1 MEGSTIPTPPLPFQ
15 NCIGSIA
22 GDFDRDGFEDV
33 ILGYKNTLFVAWN
46 SKDGL
51 APFVVLAQAEGIWDW
66 IKWDPQSHTCWF
78 QSQFPS
84 RIESLVFENRQIGS
98 QSTYSGTALNAH
110 IVNGGGLLVT
120 GRDGKSMELLTSGGV
135 AHKWITDASGVMRS
149 QALVNE
155 QDLLVIQDKDTKSLG
170 FSFREDHSSI
180 WPPVTWLEDSQGCTS
195 WWLMEDDQGPF
206 LLHIKDDM
214 VELNDLYPDGL
225 TRRRWKTQRLTSN
238 PSSLETLTAFPLLI
252 GNAINMIWHKPI
264 FHQMGLTQIDLAT
277 GTIQQS
283 LPLAEFDAIK
293 GLCTPD
299 LNGDGTREILHLRP
313 DGTGL
318 ECHMNW
324 QLGTQLLYHSAENQP
339 TYRWPDPA
347 LKPMARWTHAMDI
360 EAGLEE
366 LWMHKGALLFR
377 NPDGWWKAELQPK
390 PQPPKVTEEL
400 QGDSAS
406 LRLVVSYLHFNSDVT
421 DIGRRGLVEVTP
433 DEWHHVTFIR
443 KSSLESQVWYDGR
456 LIFDGFSHDLRFQF
470 NALMF
475 GAAYGTRYF
484 EYAPV
489 ALDRVILTGKAWTS
503 SEIEEE
509 WMTASH
515 SIDDMTAEVWEFD
528 EVPFK
533 SSIAQRKMDAGSK
546 PRIVP
551 GRSGNAVL
559 FDGVDDR
566 LRSFTNVPSDDLTLS
581 FHFKV
586 SPRNTYSS
594 HALTTLYGMYNT
606 TIGLEWSDQ
615 PLLRDNRGESGIITS
630 PSPVSVT
637 PLPWPET
644 ASPFLYEGMLYV
656 MTASGQLL
664 VEGPLGW
671 QDFPSDGNDIEARLG
686 NPWPTQEGICAI
698 SDKGILWSWTPT
710 SGWNSLGAVQHEYQP
725 LSEVIPCGDG
735 AFLQGENQW
744 VWADSDSKDLKRP
757 ANGVPGLVREV
768 AWGFKGHEVTFE
780 KGDRQFWHPLR
791 TQMLL
796 GPTGATLTKHWSWY
810 WLIPVLCI
818 AMAITAT
825 LKFRKNQNHRES
837 EHTPHYR
844 PTPPPDLQPLLVKLQ
859 AHCDQAIET
868 SQLDDVLGAR
878 ELDTDETRRARRA
891 RLIKEIN
898 HWSQDAL
905 DLDVIVRQRDPEDRR
920 RALYF
925 ISPDL
930 GRALGPF
937 VAPG

>member
-1 MEGSTIPTPPLPFQ
+1 
-15 NCIGSIA
+15 
-22 GDFDRDGFEDV
+22 
-33 ILGYKNTLFVAWN
+33 
-46 SKDGL
+46 
-51 APFVVLAQAEGIWDW
+51 
-66 IKWDPQSHTCWF
+66 
-78 QSQFPS
+78 
-84 RIESLVFENRQIGS
+84 
-98 QSTYSGTALNAH
+98 
-110 IVNGGGLLVT
+110 
-120 GRDGKSMELLTSGGV
+120 
-135 AHKWITDASGVMRS
+135 
-149 QALVNE
+149 
-155 QDLLVIQDKDTKSLG
+155 
-170 FSFREDHSSI
+170 
-180 WPPVTWLEDSQGCTS
+180 
-195 WWLMEDDQGPF
+195 
-206 LLHIKDDM
+206 
-214 VELNDLYPDGL
+214 
-225 TRRRWKTQRLTSN
+225 
-238 PSSLETLTAFPLLI
+238 
-252 GNAINMIWHKPI
+252 
-264 FHQMGLTQIDLAT
+264 
-277 GTIQQS
+277 
-283 LPLAEFDAIK
+283 
-293 GLCTPD
+293 
-299 LNGDGTREILHLRP
+299 
-313 DGTGL
+313 
-318 ECHMNW
+318 
-324 QLGTQLLYHSAENQP
+324 
-339 TYRWPDPA
+339 
-347 LKPMARWTHAMDI
+347 
-360 EAGLEE
+360 
-366 LWMHKGALLFR
+366 
-377 NPDGWWKAELQPK
+377 
-390 PQPPKVTEEL
+390 
-400 QGDSAS
+400 
-406 LRLVVSYLHFNSDVT
+406 
-421 DIGRRGLVEVTP
+421 
-433 DEWHHVTFIR
+433 
-443 KSSLESQVWYDGR
+443 
-456 LIFDGFSHDLRFQF
+456 
-470 NALMF
+470 
-475 GAAYGTRYF
+475 
-484 EYAPV
+484 
-489 ALDRVILTGKAWTS
+489 
-503 SEIEEE
+503 
-509 WMTASH
+509 MTASH

-868 SQLDDVLGAR
+868 SQLDDVLGAVTNKLTSLAEPLIAQIGLNSYFDLIVCGDTTPHAKPDPAPVNFALNNLGVSASNALFVGDSDTDVKAAKASHCAVVCLRNGYNHGTDVTTLAANGVIDDCR
-878 ELDTDETRRARRA
+878 EL
-891 RLIKEIN
+891 L
-898 HWSQDAL
+898 
-905 DLDVIVRQRDPEDRR
+905 
-920 RALYF
+920 
-925 ISPDL
+925 
-930 GRALGPF
+930 
-937 VAPG
+937 